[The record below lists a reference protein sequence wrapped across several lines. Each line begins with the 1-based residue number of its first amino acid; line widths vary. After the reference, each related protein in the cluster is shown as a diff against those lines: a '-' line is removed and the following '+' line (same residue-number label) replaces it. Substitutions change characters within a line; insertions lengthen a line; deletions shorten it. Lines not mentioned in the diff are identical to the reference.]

1 MAYILHYIYP
11 HLRQPKGLQS
21 TLLLQSGRKPLAWED
36 EANIRKLNCRFTLYG
51 GISPSVNWDL
61 RFIRSSR
68 DHDASSVIAAL
79 AFYPTDLCQGEKQ
92 IHFSFAFHLC
102 VIFDTFLIYAYSTL
116 FRCFQII
123 CNDSLLL
130 FSSKSNKPTHVQS
143 GGYIS
148 LSLDW
153 MVCQFVRFFKV
164 IHDQY

>member
-1 MAYILHYIYP
+1 M
-11 HLRQPKGLQS
+11 
-21 TLLLQSGRKPLAWED
+21 
-36 EANIRKLNCRFTLYG
+36 
-51 GISPSVNWDL
+51 
-61 RFIRSSR
+61 
-68 DHDASSVIAAL
+68 
-79 AFYPTDLCQGEKQ
+79 Q
-92 IHFSFAFHLC
+92 IHFIWVAYLPLWIGISDLYDQAGTMTLHQSLLLWRFILQTFVKGKSKFILVLHFINLC

-148 LSLDW
+148 LSLDS

-164 IHDQY
+164 IHDQYWKKIVLYIPVSELRLIYSCKIEQTLWSQ

>member
-1 MAYILHYIYP
+1 M
-11 HLRQPKGLQS
+11 
-21 TLLLQSGRKPLAWED
+21 
-36 EANIRKLNCRFTLYG
+36 G

-92 IHFSFAFHLC
+92 IHFSFTFHLC

-143 GGYIS
+143 GGYIIIIRLDG
-148 LSLDW
+148 LSI
-153 MVCQFVRFFKV
+153 CKIF
-164 IHDQY
+164 

>member
-1 MAYILHYIYP
+1 M
-11 HLRQPKGLQS
+11 
-21 TLLLQSGRKPLAWED
+21 AWED

-51 GISPSVNWDL
+51 WHISLCELGSW
-61 RFIRSSR
+61 FIRSSR

-164 IHDQY
+164 IHDQYWKKIVLYIPVSELRLIYSCKIEQTLWSQ

>member
-1 MAYILHYIYP
+1 MKTEEEFKALVEEALEMVYILHYVYP

-21 TLLLQSGRKPLAWED
+21 TLLLQSGRKPLACED
-36 EANIRKLNCRFTLYG
+36 EANTRKLNCRFTLFG

-68 DHDASSVIAAL
+68 DHDTSSVIAAL

-102 VIFDTFLIYAYSTL
+102 CFHQRAINLNMYS
-116 FRCFQII
+116 Q
-123 CNDSLLL
+123 
-130 FSSKSNKPTHVQS
+130 
-143 GGYIS
+143 GAIS
-148 LSLDW
+148 LSLDSV
-153 MVCQFVRFFKV
+153 VCQFVRFFKV

>member
-1 MAYILHYIYP
+1 M
-11 HLRQPKGLQS
+11 
-21 TLLLQSGRKPLAWED
+21 
-36 EANIRKLNCRFTLYG
+36 G

-148 LSLDW
+148 LSLDLV
-153 MVCQFVRFFKV
+153 VCQFVRFFKV
-164 IHDQY
+164 IHDQYWKKIVLYIPVSELRLIYSCKIEQTLWSQ